1 MNVRQVSNAGIIL
14 ENSGYMIGVDV
25 FTKDQTGIYPDLP
38 EALKQEIFQLIKEGR
53 ICALFFTHEHGDHF
67 FAEDVYQAWLY
78 DRDLVIFSTEAVINQ
93 LIECGVPKENLI
105 SIAIGEVG
113 ICDLGIFEFGQGVKI
128 ELKGVNALHEGEQF
142 FDVQN
147 IVFLMEYIVGD
158 KKYHLVITGDAMP
171 REELYA
177 EIAQWNDS
185 IDWLFVPF
193 PCIGRRMPRKAME
206 KHLQVKNL
214 LVLHAPRR
222 DREEFVWIEK
232 TKIICERAKDSLPY
246 PVFLCDTPN
255 IVL

>member
-14 ENSGYMIGVDV
+14 ENKGMMIGVDV

-38 EALKQEIFQLIKEGR
+38 ETLKYEIFQLIKEGR
-53 ICALFFTHEHGDHF
+53 VSALFFTHEHGDHF
-67 FAEDVYQAWLY
+67 YAKDVYQAWQY
-78 DRDLVIFSTEAVINQ
+78 NNDLLIFSTEAVAGQ
-93 LIECGVPKENLI
+93 LEKCGVPKENLI
-105 SIAIGEVG
+105 SIASVEEG
-113 ICDLGIFEFGQGVKI
+113 ICDLGILEFGQGVKI
-128 ELKGVNALHEGEQF
+128 VLKGMNALHEGEQF
-142 FDVQN
+142 SEIQN
-147 IVFLMEYIVGD
+147 IVFLIEYIVGD
-158 KKYHLVITGDAMP
+158 EEYHLVITGDAMP

-185 IDWLFVPF
+185 IDWMFVPF

-206 KHLQVKNL
+206 KYLQVNHL

-246 PVFLCDTPN
+246 PVFLCDTPKL
-255 IVL
+255 VL